1 MPEPGE
7 PRRRYGDKEVGL
19 ILKRAAEIQH
29 QEPTSAAEGAG
40 LSLAELEEI
49 AAEAGIDARYL
60 RRAAVEVD
68 AGSAALYS
76 GTASRF
82 LGAPLAIQLERTLTG
97 NFPEDQFEQLV
108 PDIQHAAE
116 GHGQASA
123 LGRTLT
129 WQSST
134 SRGDELRSLQI
145 TVTTGD
151 GRTRVRIE
159 ERLGNFA
166 GAVFGGIM
174 GGGGGGVGLGV
185 GLGVGIGALQSAAFA
200 IAWPIGIVGAA
211 YLTARSVYS
220 TMVRR
225 RQRVLRDL
233 LDRLTDRIE
242 TVLSSQTLPP
252 GEGPARLPRS

>member
-7 PRRRYGDKEVGL
+7 RRRRYGDKEVGL
-19 ILKRAAEIQH
+19 ILKRAAELQ
-29 QEPTSAAEGAG
+29 QREPTSAAEGGG
-40 LSLAELEEI
+40 LSLVELEEI

-60 RRAAVEVD
+60 RRAAVEVE
-68 AGSAALYS
+68 AGGAALHS

-97 NFPEDQFEQLV
+97 NFPEDRFEQLV

-116 GHGQASA
+116 GHGHASA

-129 WQSST
+129 WQSS
-134 SRGDELRSLQI
+134 SPQGERSLQ
-145 TVTTGD
+145 VTLATGD
-151 GRTRVRIE
+151 GRTRIRIE
-159 ERLGNFA
+159 ERLGNLA
-166 GAVFGGIM
+166 GGLFGGIM

-211 YLTARSVYS
+211 YLLARSIYS
-220 TMVRR
+220 SMVRR

-242 TVLSSQTLPP
+242 AVVSSQALSS
-252 GEGPARLPRS
+252 GEGPTTLPRP